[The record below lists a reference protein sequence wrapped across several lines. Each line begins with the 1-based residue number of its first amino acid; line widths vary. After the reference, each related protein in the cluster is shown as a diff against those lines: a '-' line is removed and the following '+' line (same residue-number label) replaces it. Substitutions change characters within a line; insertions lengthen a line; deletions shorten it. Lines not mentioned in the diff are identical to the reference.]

1 MYKGKG
7 KKADVWVSV
16 VIYTLIGITAIGLIL
31 VALQPRINEARDG
44 ITIKQTIEAMHN
56 FDSAL
61 RSTLI
66 APGNKRVLEL
76 KLGEGEMQID
86 SENDMIVWSM
96 KSSRKYSEP
105 GFEIREGN
113 IISLTEV
120 GNPWKVTLKLKYDGL
135 ADLTYNGQ
143 QQTRILQKA
152 GKSYSLSIENLG
164 SVPGQ
169 VPAVDINQRA

>member
-1 MYKGKG
+1 
-7 KKADVWVSV
+7 
-16 VIYTLIGITAIGLIL
+16 
-31 VALQPRINEARDG
+31 
-44 ITIKQTIEAMHN
+44 MHN

-143 QQTRILQKA
+143 QQIRILQKA